1 MKRVLLSM
9 QPRRRGGRKL
19 LCLLLTGSLLAWHH
33 LAYAGATARQQD
45 PENPRVSL
53 HMTRASMAEVIS
65 QIEKQTHLSFAYD
78 VSMLPPR
85 EINLN
90 IDAQPLKEVL
100 TKLFPADRFEYTV
113 KGDQVIISVRNTK
126 TTTSNG
132 NSSSNTAQEKFV
144 ITGNVTDGTNGL
156 PGVTVLEKGTHNGT
170 STDENGRFRLAV
182 SDKNAVLLISF
193 IGYEPR
199 EVAIKGSAT
208 VHVQLQTDQKKLD
221 EVVVTALGIKK
232 EKKALGYAVQEV
244 KGETAVKAR
253 EPNAVNSLA
262 GKVSGLVITTPTRLF
277 QNPGIY
283 LRGVKPL
290 IVVDGVPINSDSWNL
305 SADDIESYSVLKG
318 PNAAALYGSQGQ
330 NGAILITTK
339 KGTTDKRGIS
349 VELNSSTQ
357 FQMGFL
363 AIPTK
368 QEEYGPGSNF
378 QYEYVDGMGGGTNDA
393 DYDIWGPKFE
403 GQPIPQYNSPIDP
416 QTGKLV
422 PIPWQRRGH
431 DNLRNFLR
439 KGLLSSNNIAISANN
454 DKGNMR
460 MSVTQLYQKG
470 AVPNT
475 KLGGTNVNFS
485 GTLNVSKKM
494 TLSTA
499 INYDKQY
506 TPNYPD
512 ATYQPSS
519 PIYTLMLWSG
529 ADYDIRD
536 LKNYWMPGKEG
547 IQQRNFESYQ
557 YTNPYLTA
565 YEALHG
571 YYKNDL
577 YGHIKLNYTFN
588 DHWSGYFRTNV
599 SSYDLSENK
608 RYPISGSY
616 RSGDGGY
623 FIKGGYNESGETYW
637 DNNTDMLLSYN
648 NKIGKSFDVKASAGG
663 NLRTVK
669 YSRLYAHTNNGLL
682 LPQLWTVDNS
692 VDPPGA
698 TSVKNSRQVKSAY
711 ASVDFSFR
719 DYLFL
724 GMTGR
729 MDQSSTLP
737 ANKNAYFYPS
747 VSLSAVMSDIL
758 HLPKAISFW
767 KLRASYANVGGDMV
781 NDDGTAKYN
790 LYPSY
795 SVGSRWDGNPAEV
808 FGDILYNPNI
818 KPAFSKSYE
827 VGTDIRLLNNR
838 LGFDVS
844 VYKTLDGPQIF
855 YPAISEGSGFKTRQ
869 MNGLVTM
876 RKGIEIS
883 LNASPIRSANG
894 FNWDVLVNWSTYQ
907 KYLNKVYD
915 TLNVY
920 NRVKIG
926 ERMDQI
932 FMTDLQRTPDGKLV
946 LGSNGQPRSNSYV
959 SMVGYAN
966 DKWVASIINTF
977 SYKNLSLRI
986 QVDGRYGGKIIN
998 YLDQKMWQGGNHPL
1012 SANQYRQ
1019 ADWENRNTAG
1029 YKGTFVPDGMQVTG
1043 GSLQVDGDGNV
1054 ISDTRKFAPN
1064 TTPVLW
1070 QTWSKNYYG
1079 NAITNLYDRSYL
1091 KIREVVLTYNVPSPL
1106 LKRAKIINR
1115 ASISVVGRNLYYL
1128 AHKGVRDIDV
1138 DQWIDQNAGLEMPS
1152 TRSVGFNIN
1161 LVF

>member
-1 MKRVLLSM
+1 MKRVLLSVL
-9 QPRRRGGRKL
+9 PRLRGGRKV
-19 LCLLLTGSLLAWHH
+19 LCLLMTGSLLTWHS
-33 LAYAGATARQQD
+33 LVYAGQYGSQQD
-45 PENPRVSL
+45 PEYLKVTL
-53 HMTRASMAEVIS
+53 HMTRASMPEVIA
-65 QIEKQTHLSFAYD
+65 QIEKQTRLSFAYD
-78 VSMLPPR
+78 VAILPAR
-85 EINLN
+85 EVNLN
-90 IDAQPLKEVL
+90 IEEQSLKDVIH
-100 TKLFPADRFEYTV
+100 KLFPADKFEYV
-113 KGDQVIISVRNTK
+113 IKGDQVIISVRGQK
-126 TTTSNG
+126 PAG
-132 NSSSNTAQEKFV
+132 NSGAQEKFV
-144 ITGNVTDGTNGL
+144 VTGDVTDGNNAL
-156 PGVTVLEKGTHNGT
+156 PGVTILEKGTKNGT
-170 STDENGRFRLAV
+170 GSDENGRFRLAV
-182 SDKNAVLLISF
+182 SDKNAVLVVSF

-199 EVAIKGSAT
+199 EIPVKGSAT

-305 SADDIESYSVLKG
+305 SADDIETYSVLKG

-339 KGTTDKRGIS
+339 RGTSDKRNVS

-368 QEEYGPGSNF
+368 QEQYGPGSNF

-393 DYDIWGPKFE
+393 DYDIWGPRFE
-403 GQPIPQYNSPIDP
+403 GQLITQYNSPVDP
-416 QTGKLV
+416 LTGKLQA
-422 PIPWQRRGH
+422 IPWEARGH
-431 DNLRNFLR
+431 DNLKNFLQ
-439 KGLLSSNNIAISANN
+439 KGLLSSNNVAISANN
-454 DKGNMR
+454 DKGNFR

-475 KLGGTNVNFS
+475 KLGGTNANFS
-485 GTLNVSKKM
+485 GTLNVNKKL

-499 INYDKQY
+499 VNYDKQY

-536 LKNYWMPGKEG
+536 LKNYWIPGKEG

-577 YGHIKLNYTFN
+577 YGHIKLNYVFN
-588 DHWSGYFRTNV
+588 DHWSAYFRTNV
-599 SSYDLSENK
+599 SAYDLSEDK

-623 FIKGGYNESGETYW
+623 FIKGGYNQNSETYW
-637 DNNTDMLLSYN
+637 DNNTDALVSYN
-648 NKIGKSFDVKASAGG
+648 SKIGRFFDLKAAAGG

-669 YSRLYAHTNNGLL
+669 YSSLYAHTNNGLL

-698 TSVKNSRQVKSAY
+698 TSYKNKRQVKSAY
-711 ASVDFSFR
+711 ATADFSFR

-724 GMTGR
+724 GVTGR

-737 ANKNAYFYPS
+737 ASKNSYFYPS
-747 VSLSAVMSDIL
+747 VSLSAVMSDIIPM
-758 HLPKAISFW
+758 PKAISFW

-781 NDDGTAKYN
+781 NDNGTAKYN
-790 LYPSY
+790 LYSTY
-795 SVGSRWDGNPAEV
+795 TVGSRWNGNPAEV
-808 FGDILYNPNI
+808 YGNILYNPDI
-818 KPAFSKSYE
+818 RPAFSKSYE
-827 VGTDIRLLNNR
+827 VGTDIRLLDNR
-838 LGFDVS
+838 IGLDVS
-844 VYKTLDGPQIF
+844 LFKTLDGPQIF
-855 YPAISEGSGFKTRQ
+855 YPAISEASGFNTRQ
-869 MNGLVTM
+869 MNGLITA
-876 RKGIEIS
+876 RKGLEIS
-883 LNASPIRSANG
+883 LNASPIRHAGG

-915 TLNVY
+915 SLSVY

-932 FMTDLQRTPDGKLV
+932 FIKDFQKSPDGQLV
-946 LGSNGQPRSNSYV
+946 LGSNGQPISNSYP

-966 DKWVASIINTF
+966 DKWVASFINTF
-977 SYKNLSLRI
+977 TYKSLSLRV
-986 QVDGRYGGKIIN
+986 QVDGRYGGKIVN

-1012 SANQYRQ
+1012 SANEYRL
-1019 ADWENRNTAG
+1019 ADWEHRNDAG
-1029 YKGTFVPDGMQVTG
+1029 YKGTYVPKGEVVTG

-1054 ISDTRKFAPN
+1054 ISDSRKFAAN
-1064 TTPVLW
+1064 TKPVLW

-1079 NAITNLYDRSYL
+1079 NTISNLYDRSYL
-1091 KIREVVLTYNVPSPL
+1091 KVREVVLTYNLPSSL
-1106 LKRAKIINR
+1106 LQRTKVLNR
-1115 ASISVVGRNLYYL
+1115 ASFSVVGRNLFYL
-1128 AHKGVRDIDV
+1128 AHEGVKDIDV
-1138 DQWIDQNAGLEMPS
+1138 DQWIDENAGLEMPS